1 MYPLNPGEV
10 SDRQL
15 APSKALCSQPQS
27 CNTTSDLPP
36 GSPLFSSEHVALYEK
51 RYEEKYDLLDDP
63 GYVAWLKIYHPDQKI
78 SPSPSSSILSGQKSS
93 KDVLSKI
100 LVLPEPKPTTTRQ
113 SRRKT
118 ASCITDEDELDKRK
132 KELDEK
138 KQSMQAKELK
148 RAERQQ
154 KQAERQK
161 VQEERRQVQTERQQV
176 REKRESRRKGNEDKG
191 EKGQV
196 QADRRQ
202 IREKGGSRMKGN
214 SITRIQD
221 KVSSIDLS
229 SDESDESDATC
240 PMCGLLYSADNGMWI
255 ACDGCQNWFNLSC
268 TNISNSKKLPDV
280 FYCENCV
287 VNP

>member
-1 MYPLNPGEV
+1 M
-10 SDRQL
+10 
-15 APSKALCSQPQS
+15 
-27 CNTTSDLPP
+27 
-36 GSPLFSSEHVALYEK
+36 
-51 RYEEKYDLLDDP
+51 
-63 GYVAWLKIYHPDQKI
+63 
-78 SPSPSSSILSGQKSS
+78 
-93 KDVLSKI
+93 
-100 LVLPEPKPTTTRQ
+100 LPEPKPTTTRQ
-113 SRRKT
+113 SRRKP

-161 VQEERRQVQTERQQV
+161 VQEERRQVRTERQQV

-202 IREKGGSRMKGN
+202 IREKGGSRRKGN

-255 ACDGCQNWFNLSC
+255 AYDGCQNWFNLSC